1 MADTNNGGFTIWQ
14 DFKATDIGFSIY
26 LDTLLS
32 RIDDEKGGNWPFS
45 KPFRLRW
52 FLIPAVKSMLH
63 TNFPDWIQHVKS
75 GFGDEKFTLNHLVAL
90 VFDWLEKNKHLL
102 PLKGWLLPM
111 LRDLALQ
118 FCNSV
123 TIPGS
128 MTRWVYTAKPE

>member
-1 MADTNNGGFTIWQ
+1 MAETNGKMTIWR
-14 DFKATDIGFSIY
+14 DSVATDIGFPCY
-26 LDTLLS
+26 LATLLN

-63 TNFPDWIQHVKS
+63 TNFPDWIQFVRN
-75 GFGDEKFTLNHLVAL
+75 GFGDDKFTLNHLVAL
-90 VFDWLEKNKHLL
+90 VFDWLEQNKHLL
-102 PLKGWLLPM
+102 PLKGLLLPM

-123 TIPGS
+123 TVPES
-128 MTRWVYTAKPE
+128 LTRWVNTHKPN